1 MGYSGNFE
9 SYKNLNRDNSYRHN
23 NNKLSYWNKFKTSRI
38 NSRPIN
44 NVNKGFIRK
53 ILDLFK
59 YGKLNR
65 NIF

>member
-1 MGYSGNFE
+1 MGYTGNFE

-23 NNKLSYWNKFKTSRI
+23 NNKLSYWNKFKNSGI

-44 NVNKGFIRK
+44 NVNKGFLRK

-65 NIF
+65 NLF